1 MNDVDGYT
9 CIKDLQ
15 PPKGVWRL
23 EELQVSKPDQPLL
36 KPDQPLVYS
45 AKNDLTESFTTSMA
59 RYGLLGFRS
68 RRVATFTPP
77 VIWGGVAW
85 VKPGS
90 IVFTLPHAR
99 DTPSEYYM
107 GWFEFQH
114 SSSLIGEGHK
124 IILDKQVFPR
134 DYFRTEIVNAGS
146 CIDVY
151 CSLSLEECQ
160 TWLQRQEGQHYF
172 LVDIPSV
179 GRNKLRLEF
188 PKCSTCYGAHRG
200 VCPFLERLHGL
211 EPMDVEDGSDEETM
225 DVDSEVATDFMS
237 AEQTLTRN
245 RGPPRWNSTFK
256 GPELQRQDLVDK
268 IIAHVRLNKFIL
280 VSFHSDEYYYGDLTR
295 SRSRHHR
302 TQGNL
307 SYWHISSKLS
317 RTIPRRIL

>member
-1 MNDVDGYT
+1 
-9 CIKDLQ
+9 
-15 PPKGVWRL
+15 
-23 EELQVSKPDQPLL
+23 
-36 KPDQPLVYS
+36 
-45 AKNDLTESFTTSMA
+45 
-59 RYGLLGFRS
+59 
-68 RRVATFTPP
+68 
-77 VIWGGVAW
+77 
-85 VKPGS
+85 
-90 IVFTLPHAR
+90 
-99 DTPSEYYM
+99 M